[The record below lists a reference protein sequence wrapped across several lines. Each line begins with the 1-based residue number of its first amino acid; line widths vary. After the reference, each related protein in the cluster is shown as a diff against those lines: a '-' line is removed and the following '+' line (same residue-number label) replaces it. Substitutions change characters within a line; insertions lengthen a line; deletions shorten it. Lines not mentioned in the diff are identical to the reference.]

1 MKNGARGADRAQI
14 ERAQNGQRE
23 RLLSVRSRVQIPPSP
38 RQSCPFIYAQV
49 YYDG

>member
-38 RQSCPFIYAQV
+38 LTTRVHKLEEVSFT
-49 YYDG
+49 

>member
-38 RQSCPFIYAQV
+38 HENTCFNTVNGLQ
-49 YYDG
+49 